1 MHKYFTIFVAVL
13 VACHGSLF
21 AHGRQIKPL
30 NQHSSLLNTKPTIL
44 APLRTSIKLIDAPI
58 VPKFKFADVDSG
70 DSGAD
75 HANAFRPTTPGNS
88 PGVGHKKFEGE
99 DKGMKV
105 MGTLVHSPDVKA
117 SVADAGSF
125 ENDFRPTDPEGRG
138 LKATTKSPKSVS
150 VKAMSTTKGA
160 VAKPSQLETIAK
172 SLNGF
177 VEAFRPTT
185 PGHSPGVGHSV
196 NN

>member
-1 MHKYFTIFVAVL
+1 MSSLAKKPLKYSCFHFSLIMGEFQTMHKYFTIFVAVL

-125 ENDFRPTDPEGRG
+125 ENDFRPTDP
-138 LKATTKSPKSVS
+138 
-150 VKAMSTTKGA
+150 
-160 VAKPSQLETIAK
+160 
-172 SLNGF
+172 
-177 VEAFRPTT
+177 
-185 PGHSPGVGHSV
+185 GHSPGVGHPRQ
-196 NN
+196 NKIN

>member
-1 MHKYFTIFVAVL
+1 MGEFQTMHKYFTIFVAVL

-30 NQHSSLLNTKPTIL
+30 NLNTKPTIL

-88 PGVGHKKFEGE
+88 PGVGHKKFEE
-99 DKGMKV
+99 DKVMKV
-105 MGTLVHSPDVKA
+105 MGALVHSPDVKT
-117 SVADAGSF
+117 SVAEGSF
-125 ENDFRPTDPEGRG
+125 ENDFKPTD
-138 LKATTKSPKSVS
+138 
-150 VKAMSTTKGA
+150 
-160 VAKPSQLETIAK
+160 
-172 SLNGF
+172 
-177 VEAFRPTT
+177 
-185 PGHSPGVGHSV
+185 PGHSPGVGHPRQ
-196 NN
+196 NKRN

>member
-1 MHKYFTIFVAVL
+1 MGEFQTMHKYFTIFVAVL

-125 ENDFRPTDPEGRG
+125 ENDFRPTDP
-138 LKATTKSPKSVS
+138 
-150 VKAMSTTKGA
+150 
-160 VAKPSQLETIAK
+160 
-172 SLNGF
+172 
-177 VEAFRPTT
+177 
-185 PGHSPGVGHSV
+185 GHSPGVGHPRQ
-196 NN
+196 NKIN

>member
-1 MHKYFTIFVAVL
+1 MDEFQTMHKYFTIFVAL
-13 VACHGSLF
+13 FACHGSLF

-30 NQHSSLLNTKPTIL
+30 NQHSSLNTNPIL
-44 APLRTSIKLIDAPI
+44 APLSRTSIKVIEAPI
-58 VPKFKFADVDSG
+58 VPKFKFSDVDSG

-125 ENDFRPTDPEGRG
+125 ENDFRPTDP
-138 LKATTKSPKSVS
+138 
-150 VKAMSTTKGA
+150 
-160 VAKPSQLETIAK
+160 
-172 SLNGF
+172 
-177 VEAFRPTT
+177 
-185 PGHSPGVGHSV
+185 GHSPGVGHPRQ
-196 NN
+196 NKIN